1 MNDFTILLAE
11 TNPEDVLFFKKT
23 LEENSFD
30 VVTAGSEEECY
41 SHSDYYDVGIYILES
56 IFPDTEPLGLCRKLR
71 KRTYN
76 QPVQIIVVSAKS
88 RETNITTVVEAGGD
102 DFIAKPAEP
111 EEFVSRVEAAGIRL
125 QKQISLHREREFYK
139 HAVKQEEEL
148 SSRILNQNLYLKR
161 AYQDMINVNRELEK
175 TNSELEKIAKY
186 DYLSGLLS
194 RMNLFAVLDM
204 EIDRT
209 IRTKSPLSGIMMD
222 IDNFKLIN
230 DNYGHQVGDEV
241 IKDIGRKLMGE
252 LRKYDHA
259 GRYGGEE
266 FFIVLP
272 NTDIEQALAMGE
284 RMRTELEKDT
294 LRFNDYEIQIT
305 ASLGIAQF
313 REGETRESW
322 INRADRAMYLAKEKG
337 RNRVISD

>member
-1 MNDFTILLAE
+1 MDDFTVLIADP
-11 TNPEDVLFFKKT
+11 NPDDLDSFKKK
-23 LEENSFD
+23 LEQNSFE
-30 VVTAGSEEECY
+30 VVTAKSEEECY
-41 SHSDYYDVGIYILES
+41 SHSDYYDVGIYIIES
-56 IFPDTEPLGLCRKLR
+56 VFPDAEPLNLCRYLR
-71 KRTYN
+71 KRNYN
-76 QPVQIIVVSAKS
+76 QPVQIIVISKKNSV
-88 RETNITTVVEAGGD
+88 TNITTVVEAGGD
-102 DFIAKPAEP
+102 DFIAKPVEP
-111 EEFVSRVEAAGIRL
+111 EEFVSRIEAAGIRL
-125 QKQISLHREREFYK
+125 QKQISLFREREFYK

-194 RMNLFAVLDM
+194 RMNLFAVLDI
-204 EIDRT
+204 EIDRA

-222 IDNFKLIN
+222 IDNFKRIN

-284 RMRTELEKDT
+284 RMRKELEKDP
-294 LRFNDYEIQIT
+294 LRFDDYEIQIT

-337 RNRVISD
+337 RNKVISD